1 MLLQKGGDE
10 MSELQT
16 FGVGEHVIIK
26 NILPTS
32 AHFNDRK
39 YYIGKEVI
47 ITEVCDHRE
56 EDLCPQVLCIY
67 FVFPEETK
75 EENVRNCIYGVE
87 LEKIEKREKVID
99 ELKLT
104 DVYDTIQELSI
115 EDIQNEKKA

>member
-10 MSELQT
+10 MSKLQT
-16 FGVGEHVIIK
+16 FEVGEHVIIK
-26 NILPTS
+26 DILPTS

-56 EDLCPQVLCIY
+56 EDFCDQVLCIY

-75 EENVRNCIYGVE
+75 EEDIRNCIYGVE
-87 LEKIEKREKVID
+87 LEKIEKSEEATYEI
-99 ELKLT
+99 
-104 DVYDTIQELSI
+104 
-115 EDIQNEKKA
+115 